1 MKFGKRLQS
10 QIQETLPEWRDKFL
24 SYKQL
29 KKRLKLI
36 AAPDCFT
43 DAAFEASP
51 SPPPLGNNNGDH
63 QSRAASAVD
72 AVDEELRRARSE
84 AGGPAAVLQST
95 LLHDEQS
102 SKRMKRPL
110 VEQQQQASLQTI
122 QTNCCGK
129 YDVEFPGRGGGVSG
143 LWSSPEN
150 EFVRLLNNELRKF
163 NMFFIEK
170 EEEYVIRLQELKDR
184 IERVKRQRGTNYD
197 DPLQSVGDDKVLRVF
212 RDIVTFHGEMVL
224 LENYSSLNYTGVPEH
239 SKH

>member
-43 DAAFEASP
+43 DAAFDASP

-63 QSRAASAVD
+63 QSRGASAVD

-102 SKRMKRPL
+102 SKRMKRPP

-170 EEEYVIRLQELKDR
+170 EEEYVIRLQVWILCCSHASSY
-184 IERVKRQRGTNYD
+184 T
-197 DPLQSVGDDKVLRVF
+197 LH
-212 RDIVTFHGEMVL
+212 TFFYNCDSETPVC
-224 LENYSSLNYTGVPEH
+224 
-239 SKH
+239 